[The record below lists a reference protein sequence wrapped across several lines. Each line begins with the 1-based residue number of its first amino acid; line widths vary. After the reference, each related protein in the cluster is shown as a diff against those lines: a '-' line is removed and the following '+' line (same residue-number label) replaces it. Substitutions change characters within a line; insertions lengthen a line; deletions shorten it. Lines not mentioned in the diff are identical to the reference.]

1 MVRRNHVYLDGVT
14 NKQYALATVNLF
26 NGRQFKVLEVE
37 RENRSLSMLILSS
50 AATVNWNQLIDELL
64 VNLVNSSGVR
74 EKELIKAVER
84 RKVIVQKAK
93 HSKKGYKHRA
103 KLLINK
109 K

>member
-1 MVRRNHVYLDGVT
+1 MT